1 MTYHTRVTAARG
13 EILDRNGNVLVG
25 NRASYNLVIVRE
37 VLMSADA
44 PNENLRRLVD
54 LCSELGLEYTDHFP
68 VTQEKPY
75 AYVDS
80 GSSLWD
86 GYFRTFLT
94 ERGWDTDVS
103 APQLIRWLKEIY
115 HLPADWTEEE
125 CRRVIS
131 LRYELDLRRYI
142 GTLDTYVL
150 MTDVDAL
157 SLAAITE
164 LNIPGLNVETSSVRQ
179 YNTTLAAHI
188 LGTIGKMDGTD
199 WETYESKGYAM
210 DAYIGKDGLEQA
222 FEEELHGSDGTRV
235 TTITAD
241 GNILEE
247 HYAVDPVAGNNIE
260 TTIDLGLQKVAEESL
275 AAKILSLRE
284 NGVGVSGNGKD
295 AEGGA
300 VVVMKVKTGEVL
312 ACASYP
318 TYDLSTYNTN
328 YNELA
333 ADPYKPFNNRA
344 LGLPYPPGS
353 TYKMVTTIAAID
365 SGTISR
371 WTEIEDEGVYT
382 RFEDA
387 GYMPR
392 CMLYTTTG
400 ATHGL
405 INVMKALAVSCNYYF
420 YEAGYR
426 TGITAIDN
434 TAKALGLGE
443 PTGIELPEATG
454 RRANPETKKEL
465 YDEGHDGWYDAD
477 TVAASIGQS
486 ENRFTPLQLCSY
498 TAALANR
505 GVRYTATLLKRVL
518 SSDYQKLIRENQ
530 PVVAST
536 LNISDEAYAAYSEGM
551 REAVTSGT
559 AYSAFVGYDVAV
571 CAKTG
576 TAQLGGGLKNNGVF
590 VAFAPYDDPEIA
602 IAPTP

>member
-1 MTYHTRVTAARG
+1 MNQHKFAFRVGVLVLLIAVMAGVFSVRLHNVQITQAAEQDPTPSGSVTYHTRVTAARG

-75 AYVDS
+75 AYVAS

-199 WETYESKGYAM
+199 WEIYESKGYAM

-247 HYAVDPVAGNNIE
+247 HYAVDPVAGNPSAKSTWISSFWIPRGSISSSVNG
-260 TTIDLGLQKVAEESL
+260 TGLDP
-275 AAKILSLRE
+275 
-284 NGVGVSGNGKD
+284 G
-295 AEGGA
+295 
-300 VVVMKVKTGEVL
+300 
-312 ACASYP
+312 P
-318 TYDLSTYNTN
+318 T
-328 YNELA
+328 
-333 ADPYKPFNNRA
+333 KP
-344 LGLPYPPGS
+344 
-353 TYKMVTTIAAID
+353 V
-365 SGTISR
+365 
-371 WTEIEDEGVYT
+371 
-382 RFEDA
+382 
-387 GYMPR
+387 
-392 CMLYTTTG
+392 
-400 ATHGL
+400 
-405 INVMKALAVSCNYYF
+405 
-420 YEAGYR
+420 
-426 TGITAIDN
+426 
-434 TAKALGLGE
+434 
-443 PTGIELPEATG
+443 
-454 RRANPETKKEL
+454 
-465 YDEGHDGWYDAD
+465 
-477 TVAASIGQS
+477 
-486 ENRFTPLQLCSY
+486 TPL
-498 TAALANR
+498 
-505 GVRYTATLLKRVL
+505 VL
-518 SSDYQKLIRENQ
+518 RTTYHVSSFITMLR
-530 PVVAST
+530 ST
-536 LNISDEAYAAYSEGM
+536 
-551 REAVTSGT
+551 
-559 AYSAFVGYDVAV
+559 
-571 CAKTG
+571 
-576 TAQLGGGLKNNGVF
+576 
-590 VAFAPYDDPEIA
+590 
-602 IAPTP
+602 

>member
-1 MTYHTRVTAARG
+1 MNQHKFAFRVGVLVLLIAVMAGVFSVRLHNVQITQAAEQDPTPSGSVTYHTRVTAARG

-199 WETYESKGYAM
+199 WEIYESKGYAM

-247 HYAVDPVAGNNIE
+247 H
-260 TTIDLGLQKVAEESL
+260 
-275 AAKILSLRE
+275 
-284 NGVGVSGNGKD
+284 
-295 AEGGA
+295 
-300 VVVMKVKTGEVL
+300 
-312 ACASYP
+312 
-318 TYDLSTYNTN
+318 
-328 YNELA
+328 
-333 ADPYKPFNNRA
+333 
-344 LGLPYPPGS
+344 
-353 TYKMVTTIAAID
+353 
-365 SGTISR
+365 
-371 WTEIEDEGVYT
+371 
-382 RFEDA
+382 
-387 GYMPR
+387 
-392 CMLYTTTG
+392 
-400 ATHGL
+400 
-405 INVMKALAVSCNYYF
+405 
-420 YEAGYR
+420 
-426 TGITAIDN
+426 
-434 TAKALGLGE
+434 
-443 PTGIELPEATG
+443 
-454 RRANPETKKEL
+454 
-465 YDEGHDGWYDAD
+465 
-477 TVAASIGQS
+477 
-486 ENRFTPLQLCSY
+486 
-498 TAALANR
+498 
-505 GVRYTATLLKRVL
+505 
-518 SSDYQKLIRENQ
+518 
-530 PVVAST
+530 
-536 LNISDEAYAAYSEGM
+536 
-551 REAVTSGT
+551 
-559 AYSAFVGYDVAV
+559 
-571 CAKTG
+571 
-576 TAQLGGGLKNNGVF
+576 
-590 VAFAPYDDPEIA
+590 
-602 IAPTP
+602 

>member
-1 MTYHTRVTAARG
+1 MNQHKFAFRVGVLVLLIAVMAGVFSVRLHNVQITQAAEQDPTPSGSVTYHTRVTAARG

-210 DAYIGKDGLEQA
+210 DAYIGQGRAGAGL
-222 FEEELHGSDGTRV
+222 R
-235 TTITAD
+235 
-241 GNILEE
+241 
-247 HYAVDPVAGNNIE
+247 
-260 TTIDLGLQKVAEESL
+260 
-275 AAKILSLRE
+275 
-284 NGVGVSGNGKD
+284 
-295 AEGGA
+295 GGA
-300 VVVMKVKTGEVL
+300 
-312 ACASYP
+312 A
-318 TYDLSTYNTN
+318 
-328 YNELA
+328 
-333 ADPYKPFNNRA
+333 R
-344 LGLPYPPGS
+344 LGRY
-353 TYKMVTTIAAID
+353 ARD
-365 SGTISR
+365 
-371 WTEIEDEGVYT
+371 D
-382 RFEDA
+382 
-387 GYMPR
+387 
-392 CMLYTTTG
+392 
-400 ATHGL
+400 HH
-405 INVMKALAVSCNYYF
+405 
-420 YEAGYR
+420 
-426 TGITAIDN
+426 
-434 TAKALGLGE
+434 
-443 PTGIELPEATG
+443 
-454 RRANPETKKEL
+454 RRRQHP
-465 YDEGHDGWYDAD
+465 
-477 TVAASIGQS
+477 
-486 ENRFTPLQLCSY
+486 
-498 TAALANR
+498 
-505 GVRYTATLLKRVL
+505 
-518 SSDYQKLIRENQ
+518 
-530 PVVAST
+530 
-536 LNISDEAYAAYSEGM
+536 
-551 REAVTSGT
+551 
-559 AYSAFVGYDVAV
+559 
-571 CAKTG
+571 
-576 TAQLGGGLKNNGVF
+576 
-590 VAFAPYDDPEIA
+590 
-602 IAPTP
+602 

>member
-1 MTYHTRVTAARG
+1 MQRLIRFRIFLFLALAAALIGLFALRLYKVQAAQSDSTYIANDADSITYMTTVEASRG
-13 EILDRNGNVLVG
+13 NILDRNGNVLVG

-142 GTLDTYVL
+142 GTLDTYVF

-188 LGTIGKMDGTD
+188 LGTIGKMNGTD

-275 AAKILSLRE
+275 AAKILGLRE
-284 NGVGVSGNGKD
+284 NGVGASGNGK
-295 AEGGA
+295 A
-300 VVVMKVKTGEVL
+300 
-312 ACASYP
+312 
-318 TYDLSTYNTN
+318 TN
-328 YNELA
+328 RN
-333 ADPYKPFNNRA
+333 
-344 LGLPYPPGS
+344 G
-353 TYKMVTTIAAID
+353 
-365 SGTISR
+365 
-371 WTEIEDEGVYT
+371 
-382 RFEDA
+382 
-387 GYMPR
+387 
-392 CMLYTTTG
+392 
-400 ATHGL
+400 
-405 INVMKALAVSCNYYF
+405 
-420 YEAGYR
+420 
-426 TGITAIDN
+426 TAIHTYTSQDRSRPSSQPLPRAN
-434 TAKALGLGE
+434 TRA
-443 PTGIELPEATG
+443 G
-454 RRANPETKKEL
+454 RRVTRAGSSRPPQL
-465 YDEGHDGWYDAD
+465 Y
-477 TVAASIGQS
+477 QR
-486 ENRFTPLQLCSY
+486 N
-498 TAALANR
+498 
-505 GVRYTATLLKRVL
+505 
-518 SSDYQKLIRENQ
+518 
-530 PVVAST
+530 
-536 LNISDEAYAAYSEGM
+536 M
-551 REAVTSGT
+551 R
-559 AYSAFVGYDVAV
+559 
-571 CAKTG
+571 
-576 TAQLGGGLKNNGVF
+576 
-590 VAFAPYDDPEIA
+590 P
-602 IAPTP
+602 